1 MSDTEKKQ
9 ESFNNEDKECEA
21 AMPVDASDNK
31 ITDTD
36 KAEAP
41 QIRTDDQDNGRVPEN
56 ADVENADALPRT
68 PTEEANAEA
77 PDTAVSDT
85 APETGE
91 TEFVAAEEIEETEPD
106 TANGEDADQTSDE
119 PSGNEDSAI
128 PVSDTKNDDGNKTE
142 EDASEE
148 YELSA
153 DSTDEQKN
161 DGAQYGRRILNFMF
175 DFVELIVIT
184 LAAVVLF
191 TTFIMRHSVVEGESM
206 EGTLYETE
214 HLMISDLFYT
224 PKRGDIIV
232 CEDYSTTLRKPLV
245 KRVIALSGERIQIN
259 GNTVLIDGVELK
271 EDYVLIDG
279 PLDDYNIDMIVP
291 EGEVFVMGDHRNNS
305 TDSRDFGP
313 ITEESIIGKV
323 LFRFYPLNSFKFFKE
338 YDYTEG

>member
-1 MSDTEKKQ
+1 MSDNENKQ
-9 ESFNNEDKECEA
+9 ESFNDEDKA
-21 AMPVDASDNK
+21 SAVAMPADGSDNK
-31 ITDTD
+31 ITDTEE
-36 KAEAP
+36 AEAP
-41 QIRTDDQDNGRVPEN
+41 QIRTDDQDDGRVPEN

-85 APETGE
+85 APEQVKTD
-91 TEFVAAEEIEETEPD
+91 FVAAEEIEEKEPD
-106 TANGEDADQTSDE
+106 TANGEDSEQISDE

-128 PVSDTKNDDGNKTE
+128 PVSDTKNDDGNKTDADLSE
-142 EDASEE
+142 EDEP
-148 YELSA
+148 SA
-153 DSTDEQKN
+153 ESAGEQKS
-161 DGAQYGRRILNFMF
+161 DGAQYGKRILNFMF

-206 EGTLYETE
+206 EGTLYEAE

-245 KRVIALSGERIQIN
+245 KRIIALPGERIQVN
-259 GNTVLIDGVELK
+259 GSTVLIDGVELK

-313 ITEESIIGKV
+313 ISEESIIGKV
-323 LFRFYPLNSFKFFKE
+323 LFRFYPLDSFKFFKE